1 MKNSTKRTLILIAV
15 FSLVLSV
22 LVVLSGCYVVKSASM
37 KQVEGTYKLTVY
49 SGEGDYLT
57 DRGITLFI
65 VLKSDGTGYYA
76 YKSNN
81 TEPHIA
87 ELRCRYTPDPENSS
101 RYEYVEMD
109 FDGDGEY
116 DRFAINAS
124 LTSTNLNSQRPEYS
138 GDLIQCNVELDY
150 YVHADFTRVDRATDL
165 SYINENFGT
174 YDVLPFGALRF
185 DGMFEFSEVIAN
197 TDYMEMLESPY
208 VYAYIDINV
217 LAGTAKT
224 WFMTKELGAATEQSH
239 EIKFVKDEGGFYI
252 LVDNKFIL
260 TPDTSLYPYSCY
272 LNMDADGAT
281 IKFRAIGNM
290 SDEDRE
296 FWMNKYHEQ
305 YLVESL
311 HASIESEIRGLMSF
325 ECKVYHGEG
334 VECDCDKTVVNVAD
348 PSKYSVEKFERID
361 GLIARYLG
369 KFYANENS
377 ISYDLLSLYKKA
389 RLYFLYEDAI
399 ANLEKA
405 YEASQS
411 VIKDNL
417 KSICLNQINGYMNK
431 SYTFSAMLVCE
442 GHEEGIEC
450 DCDTY
455 ILVEDVASEGLKKFT
470 EDYCNDALYVNKE

>member
-49 SGEGDYLT
+49 SGESDYLT
-57 DRGITLFI
+57 EREITLFM

-76 YKSNN
+76 YKSNSA
-81 TEPHIA
+81 EPHVA

-101 RYEYVEMD
+101 RYEFVEID
-109 FDGDGEY
+109 FDGNGEY

-174 YDVLPFGALRF
+174 YEVLPFGALRF
-185 DGMFEFSEVIAN
+185 DGMFEFSEAIAN
-197 TDYMEMLESPY
+197 TDYMEILESPF
-208 VYAYIDINV
+208 VYAYIDIDV
-217 LAGTAKT
+217 MAKTAKS
-224 WFMTKELGAATEQSH
+224 WIMAKEDGIAIEKTHNLVITHTSNGFNFLID
-239 EIKFVKDEGGFYI
+239 EIT
-252 LVDNKFIL
+252 IL
-260 TPDTSLYPYSCY
+260 TPDYSLAPYSIY
-272 LNMDADGAT
+272 LTLDMGEAT
-281 IKFRAIGNM
+281 AKFRAIGNM

-305 YLVESL
+305 YLIESL

-377 ISYDLLSLYKKA
+377 ISYDLLSIYKKA

-431 SYTFSAMLVCE
+431 SYTFSAVLVCE